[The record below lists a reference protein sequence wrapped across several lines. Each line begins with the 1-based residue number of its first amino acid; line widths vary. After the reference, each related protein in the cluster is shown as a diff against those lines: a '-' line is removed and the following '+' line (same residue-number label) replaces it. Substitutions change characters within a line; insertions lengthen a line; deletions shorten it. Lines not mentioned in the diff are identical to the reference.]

1 MLGCLPPIAL
11 KKVLKSQTNKGIV
24 LSNNNEAPKIMSACG
39 GWFQGGE
46 QKAFQTYLSEM

>member
-24 LSNNNEAPKIMSACG
+24 SSNNNEAQKIIVCLWWLVPRRGAKGISNL
-39 GWFQGGE
+39 FI
-46 QKAFQTYLSEM
+46 